1 MTMAD
6 ERRELEVILS
16 AWVWLATGHSLL
28 YFLGDH
34 SVFGCSLVFFGSFGC
49 RRGLFKGL

>member
-28 YFLGDH
+28 YFLMA
-34 SVFGCSLVFFGSFGC
+34 SYISLVS
-49 RRGLFKGL
+49 